1 MNPLDEKFLNSKQ
14 EKQRL
19 FIALSR
25 YFVLREE
32 MTEESQ
38 IFVQYRDYLKLRFRP
53 AAQEL
58 IKEKEILKLQTLF
71 EDFGTD
77 RLRTEECLLL
87 AQKDGDGEMTQ
98 WLLAYKAS
106 HFGFAGKQYE
116 L

>member
-1 MNPLDEKFLNSKQ
+1 MDPLDEKFLESKQ

-32 MTEESQ
+32 TADESQ
-38 IFVQYRDYLKLRFRP
+38 IFVRYRDYLKLRFRP
-53 AAQEL
+53 AVQEL
-58 IKEKEILKLQTLF
+58 IKEKEILKLQILF
-71 EDFGTD
+71 KDFEPD
-77 RLRTEECLLL
+77 RLKTEECLLF
-87 AQKDGDGEMTQ
+87 AQKDGNAEMIQ

-106 HFGFAGKQYE
+106 QFGFAGKRYE